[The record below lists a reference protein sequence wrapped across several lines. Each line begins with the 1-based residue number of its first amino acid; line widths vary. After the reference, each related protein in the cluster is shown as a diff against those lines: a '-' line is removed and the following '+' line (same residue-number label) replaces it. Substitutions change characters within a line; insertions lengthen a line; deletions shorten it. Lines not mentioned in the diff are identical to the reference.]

1 MLADEMG
8 TTCACLQ
15 SAEVCCCEEGIL
27 NVPPL
32 VRRAAQSYI
41 LEISA
46 LHRRLTALSLTLT
59 RIQHLT
65 RILTPNLALAVRE
78 ALQSSRLLCACR
90 AIEAERGEERE
101 RGSGERLTGQ
111 PPTLCFLDCS
121 GLKRFT
127 RSTTHMTALRT
138 KVTFGTESRH

>member
-65 RILTPNLALAVRE
+65 LILTPKLALAVRE
-78 ALQSSRLLCACR
+78 AFQSNRLLFACR
-90 AIEAERGEERE
+90 AIEAELGGKNGNGDRAR
-101 RGSGERLTGQ
+101 
-111 PPTLCFLDCS
+111 D
-121 GLKRFT
+121 
-127 RSTTHMTALRT
+127 
-138 KVTFGTESRH
+138 

>member
-8 TTCACLQ
+8 TTCVCLQ

-46 LHRRLTALSLTLT
+46 LHRRLAALSLTMT

-65 RILTPNLALAVRE
+65 LILTPNLALAVRE
-78 ALQSSRLLCACR
+78 ALQSSRLLFVCR
-90 AIEAERGEERE
+90 AIEAELEGRTGTGIGRE
-101 RGSGERLTGQ
+101 IDRPAANFVLLGLFGVEAFYTKHNAH
-111 PPTLCFLDCS
+111 DC
-121 GLKRFT
+121 
-127 RSTTHMTALRT
+127 TAD
-138 KVTFGTESRH
+138 KSHI